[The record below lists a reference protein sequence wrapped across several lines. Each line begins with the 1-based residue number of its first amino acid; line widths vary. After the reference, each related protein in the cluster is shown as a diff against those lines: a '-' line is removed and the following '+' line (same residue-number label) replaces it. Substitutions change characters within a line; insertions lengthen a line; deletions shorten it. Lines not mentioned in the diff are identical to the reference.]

1 MIAFGCSITDPGLYE
16 RYAAVGIQRAAEE
29 NSVVFANAAPRS
41 VVRTSNLILDEAA
54 ALDDL
59 EALVLVHQEAELLDE
74 DFCQKVRE
82 ALRDLKV
89 AVVGCAGAVGVR
101 SIAWWEGTVTWTSS
115 TYRSDELGTAFT
127 AWIED
132 GWNRNDAPAPQRTGE
147 VDTVDGVLIVM
158 SPWAVRN
165 VRFDESLGPQYGFD
179 FDFCLQVRAAGR
191 KVATADLR
199 VAHPFPLGVVKDPE
213 TWMEAHMKAAE
224 KWDGRMPNGA
234 VVENDWRRR
243 ARRAEGE
250 AAAAR
255 LLSAT
260 KMYEIQALTWEQ
272 ERQLEAATS
281 SLSWRV
287 TKPLRKLGALRSS
300 GLLGRRR

>member
-16 RYAAVGIQRAAEE
+16 RYAKVGIRRAAEE
-29 NSVVFANAAPRS
+29 RSVVFAEAAPRS
-41 VVRTSNLILDEAA
+41 IVRTSNLILDEAA
-54 ALDDL
+54 ALGDL
-59 EALVLVHQEAELLDE
+59 EALVLVHQEAEILDA
-74 DFCQKVRE
+74 DFCRKVRD
-82 ALRDLKV
+82 ALRDPDV
-89 AVVGCAGAVGVR
+89 AVVGCAGAIGVR
-101 SIAWWEGTVTWTSS
+101 SIAWWEGTVTWASS
-115 TYRSDELGTAFT
+115 MYRSDELGTKFT
-127 AWIED
+127 DWISD
-132 GWNRNDAPAPQRTGE
+132 GWERNGGPVPQRTGE
-147 VDTVDGVLIVM
+147 VDTVDGVVLVL

-179 FDFCLQVRAAGR
+179 FDFCLQVRTAGR

-199 VAHPFPLGVVKDPE
+199 VAHPFPLGVVREPE

-224 KWDGRMPNGA
+224 KWDGRMPNGV
-234 VVENDWRRR
+234 VVESDWRRR

-260 KMYEIQALTWEQ
+260 KMYEIQALAWDQ

-287 TKPLRKLGALRSS
+287 TKPLRKLGALRAS
-300 GLLGRRR
+300 GLLRRRR